1 MEDMAYF
8 DEKAGHCMKTVDSD
22 KDAADF
28 INLFF
33 AKFLNKND
41 EISELQK
48 FFGYIIYVRQTSLHS

>member
-1 MEDMAYF
+1 LKDTGYVSATYH
-8 DEKAGHCMKTVDSD
+8 KLKLVSI

-41 EISELQK
+41 EISEL
-48 FFGYIIYVRQTSLHS
+48 